1 MKEIS
6 SLSDLQ
12 GRLQEINVAAAK
24 TGDDSETLFKD
35 MERSMSDALLKKTGV
50 NLQVA
55 IDRKNCNILM
65 GVEQSGG
72 EIRTYVDPRT
82 GRGIG
87 IGGRTLPMAGGGY
100 TKGKDGVW
108 RNNDT
113 GKPADEDEYG
123 NPVDGNGNRLEDDD
137 GRPTVWTMSEEDIIE
152 VTTEGNIQKIRK
164 KIQDNNDIVNGLLN
178 DILAPPRKK

>member
-12 GRLQEINVAAAK
+12 EGLQEINGAAVKA
-24 TGDDSETLFKD
+24 GVDSETLFKD
-35 MERSMSDALLKKTGV
+35 LERSMSDALLKKTGV

-55 IDRKNCNILM
+55 IDRKDCNILL

-72 EIRTYVDPRT
+72 ELRTYVDPGT

-100 TKGKDGVW
+100 TKKNGTW
-108 RNNDT
+108 YNNDT
-113 GKPADEDEYG
+113 GKAADTDDDG
-123 NPVDGNGNRLEDDD
+123 NPINENGDRLEDDS
-137 GRPTVWTMSEEDIIE
+137 GNPTIWTMSEEDIVE
-152 VTTEGNIQKIRK
+152 VTKIKSWGGALMDKLKGIRDERIK
-164 KIQDNNDIVNGLLN
+164 LGG
-178 DILAPPRKK
+178 